1 MPVYEYECEKCGYAF
16 EVEQSIHD
24 KPRSRCPE
32 CRGKVNKVFNSVGIV
47 FKGSGFYCTDAR
59 NGGSRVKPAECK
71 AGSNGDS
78 ACKPAADS
86 PCAQNASCPSCASS
100 PSKQD

>member
-1 MPVYEYECEKCGYAF
+1 MPVYEYECEKCGYEF

-71 AGSNGDS
+71 AAANGKSDCS
-78 ACKPAADS
+78 TGACPAAE
-86 PCAQNASCPSCASS
+86 ASGKAATPPSCQSCGE
-100 PSKQD
+100 